1 MPAFVW
7 IIIAL
12 VAGILGGY
20 FIFRYFRKEWTPY
33 LDLTKQ
39 SINLVKF
46 IINAFDKDSE
56 SLSVQELFID
66 ILERSFNVIEDIV
79 NNQDVIAGMT
89 LEGQI
94 SYIRAKVE
102 TKVDEYLTDHNITL
116 DENKQNA
123 INTVMNIVDF
133 FLKLLLPKLS
143 QEIKP

>member
-7 IIIAL
+7 IIIASG
-12 VAGILGGY
+12 AGILGGY

-46 IINAFDKDSE
+46 IINAFDKDPE

-102 TKVDEYLTDHNITL
+102 TTVDEYLTDHNIIL

>member
-7 IIIAL
+7 IIIASG
-12 VAGILGGY
+12 AGILGGY

-102 TKVDEYLTDHNITL
+102 TTVDEYLTDHNITL

>member
-1 MPAFVW
+1 MPGFVW
-7 IIIAL
+7 IIIIL
-12 VAGILGGY
+12 GAGTLGGY
-20 FIFRYFRKEWTPY
+20 LVFKYFKKEWEPY

-46 IINAFDKDSE
+46 IINAFDKDPE
-56 SLSVQELFID
+56 SLSTQELFVD
-66 ILERSFNVIEDIV
+66 ILERSFLVIEDIV

-102 TKVDEYLTDHNITL
+102 TKVDEYLTEHNITL
-116 DENKQNA
+116 SEDNQNA

-143 QEIKP
+143 QETKP